1 MIDNLSNIDVIVIGG
16 GPAGLAAATK
26 LKQLG
31 VKRVVVLEREKVA
44 GGIPR
49 HCGHPP
55 FGMREFKRV
64 LTGSQYAKKLVET
77 AEEASVEIL
86 TSINV
91 IEAREGGKLLITSN
105 VGAQEISAK
114 RIIYATG
121 VRENSRAARLI
132 SGARTKGIINTGVLQ
147 QMVFLQKLKPF
158 KRPVIIGSELVA
170 FSAILTC
177 RHAKIKPV
185 AMIEVA
191 SKAIAQF
198 PMQFSAPLLGV
209 PLHLNSKL
217 TNIIGDKQVSGIEI
231 ENSDGKK
238 QIIECDGVILT
249 GDFTPEASLAR
260 MGHLEIDVATGGV
273 KIDQYGRCS
282 DPVYFAAG
290 NLLRPV
296 ETAGWSWNEGQIIAA
311 IVAKDLQ
318 GALKKPNA
326 KVEIFSRDPMIKLF
340 MPQEISLPQ
349 SASAMQHIQ
358 LRFSANSSGE
368 IVALNSKGIFWRK
381 SIKTQKEKRFL
392 IPITQ
397 LLKDFDKEK
406 IELKFLEKR

>member
-1 MIDNLSNIDVIVIGG
+1 MTDDFSNIDVIVIGA
-16 GPAGLAAATK
+16 GPAGIAAATK

-31 VKRVVVLEREKVA
+31 VKRVVAFEREEKA

-49 HCGHPP
+49 HCAHPP
-55 FGMREFKRV
+55 FGMREFKQI
-64 LTGSQYAKKLVET
+64 LTGPQYAKKLVKT
-77 AEEASVEIL
+77 ALEAGVKIL

-91 IEAREGGKLLITSN
+91 VEAREGGRLLITSN
-105 VGAQEISAK
+105 AGAQEISAK

-121 VRENSRAARLI
+121 VRENSRSARLI
-132 SGARTKGIINTGVLQ
+132 SGMRTKGIINTGVLQ
-147 QMVFLQKLKPF
+147 QMVFFQKLKPF

-185 AMIEVA
+185 AMIEA
-191 SKAIAQF
+191 GSKAIAQF

-217 TNIIGDKQVSGIEI
+217 TKIIGSTQVSEIEI

-238 QIIECDGVILT
+238 KTIECDGVILS
-249 GDFTPEASLAR
+249 GNFTPEASLAR

-273 KIDQYGRCS
+273 KVDQYGRCS

-318 GALKKPNA
+318 GKLEKTASKIE
-326 KVEIFSRDPMIKLF
+326 VFSRDPMIKLF

-349 SASAMQHIQ
+349 NVSAMQHIQ
-358 LRFSANSSGE
+358 LRFSANARGE
-368 IVALNSKGIFWRK
+368 IVALNSKGIIWRK

-406 IELKFLEKR
+406 IELKFLQKR